1 MSAKAEVT
9 VKLSTT
15 EFKLIEQALR
25 SLIAVHK
32 EIVADMSEDA
42 SERQKA
48 RKVVDETQALLGRL
62 A

>member
-1 MSAKAEVT
+1 MAEATVT

-15 EFKLIEQALR
+15 EFKLVEQALR
-25 SLIAVHK
+25 SLIQVHK
-32 EIVADMSEDA
+32 EIVADMSEHS

-48 RKVVDETQALLGRL
+48 RKVVDEASGLLGRL

>member
-1 MSAKAEVT
+1 MAEATVT

-32 EIVADMSEDA
+32 EVVADMSEHA

-48 RKVVDETQALLGRL
+48 RKVVDEALGLLERL

>member
-1 MSAKAEVT
+1 MAEATVT

-15 EFKLIEQALR
+15 EFKMIEQALQ
-25 SLIAVHK
+25 SLVAVHK
-32 EIVADMSEDA
+32 EIVADMSEHA

-48 RKVVDETQALLGRL
+48 RKVMDEANSLLGRL